1 MKKTLRTIIIF
12 LVCTFV
18 ICGVAQASENI
29 RVNCD
34 MSIMVNGQAFVP
46 CDTNGRQVMVMEYK
60 GTTYVPLRALAEA
73 FGLTVGYDSEKR
85 MATVERLSTAPEI
98 TPLREAVEFPDSI
111 DITVNTDMSILVNG
125 QQFIPKDASGN
136 VVDILEYNGTTYA
149 PLRALAEAYGL
160 SVGYNAE
167 KRMAEVTDQ
176 GQIVYVTKTGKRYHY
191 DNNCNGGTYY
201 ESTMEEAL
209 ARNLTPCEKCVK

>member
-1 MKKTLRTIIIF
+1 M
-12 LVCTFV
+12 C
-18 ICGVAQASENI
+18 I
-29 RVNCD
+29 RD
-34 MSIMVNGQAFVP
+34 
-46 CDTNGRQVMVMEYK
+46 R
-60 GTTYVPLRALAEA
+60 
-73 FGLTVGYDSEKR
+73 
-85 MATVERLSTAPEI
+85 
-98 TPLREAVEFPDSI
+98 
-111 DITVNTDMSILVNG
+111 
-125 QQFIPKDASGN
+125 FIPKDASGN